1 MNSKN
6 FIIAVAV
13 VLSFFAICFVWEVRS
28 DVPENEGKDLSVGA
42 CNTLRTSLLLPDACP
57 PTPEKSCETSYSYQ
71 TIHFNCGCEQT
82 FYLIAGCARPYSE
95 SACTAKDGH
104 LAILSEE
111 GIYVDDTKSGNCGE
125 KTGYYCETAYPGQK
139 ITLTHDFNSE
149 CPHGSFSVEKTVY
162 PCLRT
167 NNRVLNLDC
176 GTKKEVK
183 KGC

>member
-13 VLSFFAICFVWEVRS
+13 VISFFAACFVWEARS
-28 DVPENEGKDLSVGA
+28 ALPEGGGKEIAVGA
-42 CNTLRTSLLLPDACP
+42 CNTFVISILLPDACP
-57 PTPEKSCETSYSYQ
+57 PTPEISCETSIVYQ
-71 TIHFNCGCEQT
+71 TIHFDCGCEQT
-82 FYLIAGCARPYSE
+82 FPLNSGCVRPYSE
-95 SACTAKDGH
+95 SACTAKNGH
-104 LAILSEE
+104 LTLPSEY

-139 ITLTHDFNSE
+139 IPLTHDFDPK
-149 CPHGSFSVEKTVY
+149 CPHGSCSVEKTVY
-162 PCLRT
+162 PCHRT
-167 NNRVLNLDC
+167 NNRVPNLDC